1 MRCKLSLC
9 VKDTCSCLCM
19 RRMLSLRANDT
30 LLSIR
35 YGYVYE
41 THMLSTRCVH
51 VYEMI
56 KEVLCMRRII
66 SLCVKDTLLSIRY
79 GYVYETHMLSIRY
92 VHVYEMIKE
101 VLCCRYKTF
110 KCE

>member
-1 MRCKLSLC
+1 MRRMLSLCVKGTCSCLCKLSLC
-9 VKDTCSCLCM
+9 VKDTCSRLCM

-56 KEVLCMRRII
+56 KEVLCR
-66 SLCVKDTLLSIRY
+66 
-79 GYVYETHMLSIRY
+79 
-92 VHVYEMIKE
+92 
-101 VLCCRYKTF
+101 RYKTF